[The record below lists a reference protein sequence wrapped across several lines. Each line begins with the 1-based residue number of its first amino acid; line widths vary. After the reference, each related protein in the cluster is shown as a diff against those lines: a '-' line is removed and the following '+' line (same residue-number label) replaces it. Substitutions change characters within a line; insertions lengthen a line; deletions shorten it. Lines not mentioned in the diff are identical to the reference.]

1 MPDLPAPDL
10 TGRRAG
16 RVTAARWSSD
26 RAGPRPDP
34 STSRPDLPIVALVST
49 PITAAELRGTA
60 LRTTRFSAGY
70 DVTEVDALLDR
81 AAAALEGAGV
91 LTPDDVHAAVF
102 TQTWR
107 RGYAVDQ
114 VDDLLDR
121 VADALR
127 PAPALGRHARA
138 DAVDPRA
145 GAGTATATGGRGHR
159 LTAADLRAL
168 DLPAAPLLRRGYA
181 RDEVDALLERA
192 ADALEHRGAGRPGLS
207 AEEVTEAAF
216 RTRARGYDP
225 GAVDALLDDVV
236 AALAA
241 AEREGHGAR

>member
-1 MPDLPAPDL
+1 M
-10 TGRRAG
+10 
-16 RVTAARWSSD
+16 
-26 RAGPRPDP
+26 
-34 STSRPDLPIVALVST
+34 ST

-70 DVTEVDALLDR
+70 DVEEVDAFLDR
-81 AAAALEGAGV
+81 AAAALEGAVV
-91 LTPDDVHAAVF
+91 LAPDDVHAVLF
-102 TQTWR
+102 TQSWR
-107 RGYAVDQ
+107 RGYAVDE

-127 PAPALGRHARA
+127 PAPALGRHART

-145 GAGTATATGGRGHR
+145 GAGTATGGRGHR
-159 LTAADLRAL
+159 PTAADLRAVA
-168 DLPAAPLLRRGYA
+168 LPGAPLLRRGYA

-192 ADALEHRGAGRPGLS
+192 ADALERRGADRPRLS
-207 AEEVTEAAF
+207 AEEVTEAVF
-216 RTRARGYDP
+216 RTRRRGYDQ

-241 AEREGHGAR
+241 AGRGEHRTG